1 MHPHYGLREE
11 RKNKLTYVEFYS
23 VCAQIMNWNG
33 KSGQFQIKNDIFQ
46 QAIGGNR
53 VRKLLNTLYVM
64 TEDCYLTL
72 DGENVVIQNG
82 EKTLGR
88 FPLHTLENII
98 CFTYKGASPALM
110 GACAERK
117 IGMSF
122 FSPRGAFLAR
132 VIGKEYGNVLLR
144 KEQYRISDRDDRKIA
159 YAKNMIIGKVYNCR
173 WSIERTLRDHP
184 HRVDAER
191 LKEVSNTLYNT
202 LPRIDTVSELEELRG
217 IEGKA
222 AEQYFS
228 VFNDM
233 ILNQKEDFT
242 FTTRNRRPPLDNIN
256 AILSFAY
263 TILAGDCANALSS
276 VGLDPYVGFMHGDR
290 PGRRSL
296 ALDLMEELR
305 PVLADRFILTL
316 INTKAIQASH
326 FEKQKDNAVFLNEDG
341 RKVFFNAW
349 QNHKRES
356 ITHPYLKEKI
366 LWGLVPYVQAL
377 LLTRTVRGDVDEYPP
392 FLWK

>member
-1 MHPHYGLREE
+1 M
-11 RKNKLTYVEFYS
+11 
-23 VCAQIMNWNG
+23 
-33 KSGQFQIKNDIFQ
+33 
-46 QAIGGNR
+46 
-53 VRKLLNTLYVM
+53 RKLLNTLYVM
-64 TEDCYLTL
+64 TESCYLTL
-72 DGENVVIQNG
+72 DGENIVILNG
-82 EKTLGR
+82 ENTLGR

-98 CFTYKGASPALM
+98 CFTYKGATPALM

-132 VIGKEYGNVLLR
+132 AVGKEYGNVLLR
-144 KEQYRISDRDDRKIA
+144 KEQYRISDDDGRSVA
-159 YAKNMIIGKVYNCR
+159 YAKNMIIGKVYNGR
-173 WSIERTLRDHP
+173 WSIERTLRDHAY
-184 HRVDAER
+184 RVDAEK
-191 LKEVSNTLYNT
+191 LKKMSNALHET
-202 LPRIDTVSELEELRG
+202 LPKLDKAANLDELRG
-217 IEGKA
+217 LEGKA

-233 ILNQKEDFT
+233 ILNQKEDFV
-242 FTTRNRRPPLDNIN
+242 FTTRNRRPPLDNTN

-290 PGRRSL
+290 PGRTSL

-316 INTKAIQASH
+316 INTKAIQAAH
-326 FEKQKDNAVFLNEDG
+326 FERQKDDAVLLNEEG

-349 QNHKRES
+349 QNHKKET
-356 ITHPYLKEKI
+356 ITHPFLKEKI
-366 LWGLVPYVQAL
+366 EWGLVPYVQSL
-377 LLTRTVRGDVDEYPP
+377 LLARTIRGDIDEYPP

>member
-1 MHPHYGLREE
+1 M
-11 RKNKLTYVEFYS
+11 
-23 VCAQIMNWNG
+23 
-33 KSGQFQIKNDIFQ
+33 
-46 QAIGGNR
+46 
-53 VRKLLNTLYVM
+53 RKLLNTLYVM
-64 TEDCYLTL
+64 TESCYLTL
-72 DGENVVIQNG
+72 DGENIVIQNG
-82 EKTLGR
+82 EKILGR

-98 CFTYKGASPALM
+98 CFTYKGATPALM

-132 VIGKEYGNVLLR
+132 VAGKEYGNVLLR
-144 KEQYRISDRDDRKIA
+144 KEQYRISDDDIRSAA
-159 YAKNMIIGKVYNCR
+159 YAKNMIVGKVFNSR
-173 WSIERTLRDHP
+173 WSIERTLRDHA
-184 HRVDAER
+184 HRVDAG
-191 LKEVSNTLYNT
+191 KMKQVSSILYET
-202 LPRIDTVSELEELRG
+202 LPKIDSTSRLDELRG

-228 VFNDM
+228 VLNDM
-233 ILNQKEDFT
+233 ILNQKEDFA
-242 FTTRNRRPPLDNIN
+242 FVKRNRRPPLDNIN

-263 TILAGDCANALSS
+263 TVLAGDCANALSS

-290 PGRRSL
+290 PGRTSL

-316 INTKAIQASH
+316 INTKAIQAAH
-326 FEKQKDNAVFLNEDG
+326 FERQKDNAVLLNDDG

-349 QNHKRES
+349 QNHKKET

-366 LWGLVPYVQAL
+366 EWGLVPYVQAL
-377 LLTRTVRGDVDEYPP
+377 LLARTIRGDIDEYPP

>member
-1 MHPHYGLREE
+1 M
-11 RKNKLTYVEFYS
+11 
-23 VCAQIMNWNG
+23 
-33 KSGQFQIKNDIFQ
+33 
-46 QAIGGNR
+46 
-53 VRKLLNTLYVM
+53 RKLLNTLYVM
-64 TEDCYLTL
+64 TDSCYLTL
-72 DGENVVIQNG
+72 EGENIVIQNG

-98 CFTYKGASPALM
+98 CFTYKGATPALM
-110 GACAERK
+110 GACAGRK

-132 VIGKEYGNVLLR
+132 VVGKEYGNVLLR
-144 KEQYRISDRDDRKIA
+144 KEQYRISDDDNRSVA
-159 YAKNMIIGKVYNCR
+159 YAKNMIVGKVYNSR
-173 WSIERTLRDHP
+173 WSIERTLRDHA
-184 HRVDAER
+184 HRVDAEK
-191 LKEVSNTLYNT
+191 LKQVSGILYET
-202 LPRIDTVSELEELRG
+202 LPKIDSAVGLDELRG

-228 VFNDM
+228 ILNDM
-233 ILNQKEDFT
+233 ILNQKEDFA
-242 FTTRNRRPPLDNIN
+242 FTKRNRRPPLDNIN

-263 TILAGDCANALSS
+263 TVLAGDCANALSS

-290 PGRRSL
+290 PGRTSL

-316 INTKAIQASH
+316 INTKAVQASH
-326 FEKQKDNAVFLNEDG
+326 FQKQKDSAVLLNDDG

-349 QNHKRES
+349 QNHKKET

-366 LWGLVPYVQAL
+366 EWGLVPYVQAL
-377 LLTRTVRGDVDEYPP
+377 LLARTIRGDIDEYPP

>member
-1 MHPHYGLREE
+1 M
-11 RKNKLTYVEFYS
+11 
-23 VCAQIMNWNG
+23 
-33 KSGQFQIKNDIFQ
+33 
-46 QAIGGNR
+46 
-53 VRKLLNTLYVM
+53 RKLLNTLYVM
-64 TEDCYLTL
+64 TQSCYLTL
-72 DGENVVIQNG
+72 DGENIVILNE

-110 GACAERK
+110 GACARRK
-117 IGMSF
+117 TGMSF
-122 FSPRGAFLAR
+122 FSPQGAFLAR
-132 VIGKEYGNVLLR
+132 VVGKEYGNVLLR
-144 KEQYRISDRDDRKIA
+144 KEQYRISDDDSRSTG
-159 YAKNMIIGKVYNCR
+159 YAKNMIVGKVFNSR
-173 WSIERTLRDHP
+173 WSIERTLRDHAY
-184 HRVDAER
+184 RVDAER
-191 LKEVSNTLYNT
+191 LKQVSNALYDT
-202 LPRIDTVSELEELRG
+202 LPKIDHVSDLEELRG

-228 VFNDM
+228 VFDHM
-233 ILNQKEDFT
+233 ILNQKDDFI
-242 FTTRNRRPPLDNIN
+242 FAARNRRPPLDNIN

-263 TILAGDCANALSS
+263 TVLAGDCANALSG
-276 VGLDPYVGFMHGDR
+276 VGLDPYVGFMHRDR
-290 PGRRSL
+290 PGRTSL

-316 INTKAIQASH
+316 VNTKAIQAAH

-349 QNHKRES
+349 QNHKKEV

-366 LWGLVPYVQAL
+366 EWGLVPHVQAL
-377 LLTRTVRGDVDEYPP
+377 LLARTIRGDVEEYPP

>member
-1 MHPHYGLREE
+1 M
-11 RKNKLTYVEFYS
+11 
-23 VCAQIMNWNG
+23 
-33 KSGQFQIKNDIFQ
+33 
-46 QAIGGNR
+46 
-53 VRKLLNTLYVM
+53 RKLLNTLYVM
-64 TEDCYLTL
+64 TDSCYLTL
-72 DGENVVIQNG
+72 DGENIVIQNG
-82 EKTLGR
+82 DKALGR
-88 FPLHTLENII
+88 FPLHTLENIM
-98 CFTYKGASPALM
+98 CFTYKGATPALM

-122 FSPRGAFLAR
+122 FSPRGVFLAR
-132 VIGKEYGNVLLR
+132 VVGKEYGNVLLR
-144 KEQYRISDRDDRKIA
+144 KEQYRISDDEKRSVA
-159 YAKNMIIGKVYNCR
+159 YAKNMIVGKVFNSR
-173 WSIERTLRDHP
+173 WSIERTLRDHTY
-184 HRVDAER
+184 RVDAE
-191 LKEVSNTLYNT
+191 KMKQVSNNLYET
-202 LPRIDTVSELEELRG
+202 LPKLDSVSGLDELRG

-228 VFNDM
+228 VLNDM
-233 ILNQKEDFT
+233 ILNQKEDFA
-242 FTTRNRRPPLDNIN
+242 FTRRNRRPPLDNIN

-290 PGRRSL
+290 PGRTSL

-316 INTKAIQASH
+316 INTKAIQAVH
-326 FEKQKDNAVFLNEDG
+326 FEKQKDNAVLLNDDG

-349 QNHKRES
+349 QNHKKET

-366 LWGLVPYVQAL
+366 EWGLVRYVQAL
-377 LLTRTVRGDVDEYPP
+377 LLARTIRGDIDEYPP

>member
-1 MHPHYGLREE
+1 
-11 RKNKLTYVEFYS
+11 
-23 VCAQIMNWNG
+23 
-33 KSGQFQIKNDIFQ
+33 
-46 QAIGGNR
+46 
-53 VRKLLNTLYVM
+53 M
-64 TEDCYLTL
+64 TDSCYLTL
-72 DGENVVIQNG
+72 DGENIVIQNG
-82 EKTLGR
+82 EKTLAR

-98 CFTYKGASPALM
+98 CFTYKGATPALM

-132 VIGKEYGNVLLR
+132 VVGKEYGNVLLR
-144 KEQYRISDRDDRKIA
+144 KEQYRISDDDTRSVA
-159 YAKNMIIGKVYNCR
+159 YAKNMIVGKVYNSR
-173 WSIERTLRDHP
+173 WSIERTLRDHAY
-184 HRVDAER
+184 RVDAEK
-191 LKEVSNTLYNT
+191 LKQISNILYET
-202 LPRIDTVSELEELRG
+202 LPKLDSAAGLDELRG

-228 VFNDM
+228 VLNDM
-233 ILNQKEDFT
+233 ILNQKEEFAFT
-242 FTTRNRRPPLDNIN
+242 RRNRRPPLDNIN
-256 AILSFAY
+256 AVLSFAY
-263 TILAGDCANALSS
+263 TVLAGDCANALSS

-290 PGRRSL
+290 PGRTSL

-316 INTKAIQASH
+316 INTKAIQAAH
-326 FEKQKDNAVFLNEDG
+326 FERQKDNAVFLSDDG

-349 QNHKRES
+349 QNHKKET

-366 LWGLVPYVQAL
+366 EWGLVPYVQAL
-377 LLTRTVRGDVDEYPP
+377 LLARTIRGDIDEYPP

>member
-1 MHPHYGLREE
+1 M
-11 RKNKLTYVEFYS
+11 
-23 VCAQIMNWNG
+23 
-33 KSGQFQIKNDIFQ
+33 
-46 QAIGGNR
+46 
-53 VRKLLNTLYVM
+53 RKLLNTLYVM
-64 TEDCYLTL
+64 TENCYLTL
-72 DGENVVIQNG
+72 DGENIVIQDG

-132 VIGKEYGNVLLR
+132 VVGKEYGNVLLR
-144 KEQYRISDRDDRKIA
+144 KEQYRISDDDNRSTS
-159 YAKNMIIGKVYNCR
+159 YAKNMIVGKVFNSR
-173 WSIERTLRDHP
+173 WSIERTLRDHAY
-184 HRVDAER
+184 RVDAEK
-191 LKEVSNTLYNT
+191 LKMVSNVLYDT
-202 LPRIDTVSELEELRG
+202 LPKIDTVSGLDILRG

-233 ILNQKEDFT
+233 ILNQKDDFA

-290 PGRRSL
+290 PGRMSL

-305 PVLADRFILTL
+305 PIVADRFVLTL

-326 FEKQKDNAVFLNEDG
+326 FENQKDGAVLLNEDG
-341 RKVFFNAW
+341 RKVFFGAW
-349 QNHKRES
+349 QNHKKETL
-356 ITHPYLKEKI
+356 THPYLKEKI
-366 LWGLVPYVQAL
+366 EWGLVPYIQAL
-377 LLTRTVRGDVDEYPP
+377 LLARTIRGDIDEYPP